1 MPKSPLLPDLST
13 IQSEAA
19 LLDPATLAA
28 LAAEA
33 RDLAA
38 AIAAEADRHA
48 RQVSYLVGEP
58 TNCEMLIGASS
69 DPVERA
75 VGVRLFVEVL
85 RNARAALAGSESH
98 ARQAERILVLS
109 VCGAGEANFG
119 GTWGTNA
126 FDKETGRVE
135 LKIRNPRSVEDFAD
149 MTIEGIERLVSPV
162 AYAALREPETRDKLI
177 ESIALRVGKASG
189 RGRARGKAPR
199 WIEPLFL
206 VALRAGVVPG
216 ESLNPHGWY
225 QTLLRRDIL
234 PKKARAK

>member
-119 GTWGTNA
+119 GTWGT
-126 FDKETGRVE
+126 
-135 LKIRNPRSVEDFAD
+135 LS
-149 MTIEGIERLVSPV
+149 
-162 AYAALREPETRDKLI
+162 LI
-177 ESIALRVGKASG
+177 HI
-189 RGRARGKAPR
+189 
-199 WIEPLFL
+199 
-206 VALRAGVVPG
+206 
-216 ESLNPHGWY
+216 
-225 QTLLRRDIL
+225 
-234 PKKARAK
+234 